1 MLASKWIPQGE
12 TKQNK
17 TKLPLLTIHQ
27 TLCWETDKCALI
39 SSPTRHS
46 LVLFCGRRNK
56 QRGDPADS
64 GGIGIRS
71 HATQEPKLY
80 SSHLP
85 VYCVSPNSSFFFFL
99 IQYSSSHFYPVLK
112 TGVKNSPLLQASL
125 SPQTKAQAENK
136 VLKLSQQ
143 GKDLVKETWQ
153 LLSSK

>member
-1 MLASKWIPQGE
+1 MLGAALNDSPLGK

-80 SSHLP
+80 SSQLP
-85 VYCVSPNSSFFFFL
+85 VYCVSPNSSFFFLNSVFL
-99 IQYSSSHFYPVLK
+99 ISFLPSFEDRGQEQPTPPSFLIPSDK
-112 TGVKNSPLLQASL
+112 GTGREQSP
-125 SPQTKAQAENK
+125 
-136 VLKLSQQ
+136 
-143 GKDLVKETWQ
+143 
-153 LLSSK
+153 